1 MNNTTK
7 NKTTDHQ
14 VFIEVVEALN
24 KEGKEKATK
33 EEFLQKLQEINPNYY
48 ELKKES
54 TGEKYKKMSPEERA
68 DNQAWA
74 QLTRINYECRIFSNN
89 KVVAIDVKRSLK
101 YKNEGKL
108 FENQKLQGKDNV
120 INNENSAKNDYSYES
135 TSKQSE
141 DASSSEQHENI
152 VYLTKYS
159 QDLKNSKNIIF
170 HGAPGT
176 GKTFLAKQI
185 AAYIVSNGTKK
196 DYSSLDNEQKQRI
209 GFVQFHPNYDYSDF
223 VEGLRPILSKDGES
237 MSFKLVDGIFK
248 KFVDRA
254 RKDFEE
260 DNTSKL
266 IETFFN
272 KIADDP
278 SCKYNNFETV
288 LGIKFTIKYE
298 KDKGEIKVERNDE
311 STYKKH
317 NSFKVDNVKK
327 AVLSNQKINNRKD
340 VRSNVFN
347 RKSSQSEDTYIVSI
361 VQKISSII
369 QDLQP
374 SYVFIIDEINRGEI
388 SKIFGELFFSI
399 DPGYRGKAEEGVM
412 TQYHN
417 LHDKQDYR
425 FYIPDNVYIIGT
437 MNDIDRSV
445 DSFDFAMRR
454 RFRFIDIKANDNIG
468 MLDELETNKKK
479 EAIARMRSLNDGIS
493 KIEGL
498 NDHYHIGAAYFLKL
512 KDIDADTLW
521 KDYLEPL
528 LEDYVQGMPNEQEK
542 LSTLKNSYDNFKI
555 SQEID
560 QQSSPIWSF
569 LAKELISGLLT
580 YVYN

>member
-1 MNNTTK
+1 MNDTTK
-7 NKTTDHQ
+7 NKITDHQ

-48 ELKKES
+48 DLKKES
-54 TGEKYKKMSPEERA
+54 TGEKYKNMSPEERA

-74 QLTRINYECRIFSNN
+74 QLTKINYECRIFSNN
-89 KVVAIDVKRSLK
+89 KVVAIDVKKSLK

-108 FENQKLQGKDNV
+108 FEKQV
-120 INNENSAKNDYSYES
+120 RPNNENSAKNDYSYES

-185 AAYIVSNGTKK
+185 AAYIVSDGTKK

-278 SCKYNNFETV
+278 NCEYNNFETV
-288 LGIKFTIKYE
+288 KGIKYKIKYE
-298 KDKGEIKVERNDE
+298 KDKKRITFVREGSQIKIPNFYLD
-311 STYKKH
+311 
-317 NSFKVDNVKK
+317 KVIT
-327 AVLSNQKINNRKD
+327 ALQSNQKINKPSDLKPLFENKEYEHEYSYIFPVVRKI
-340 VRSNVFN
+340 R
-347 RKSSQSEDTYIVSI
+347 EII
-361 VQKISSII
+361 GEQKKNKHKNT
-369 QDLQP
+369 

-399 DPGYRGKAEEGVM
+399 DPGYRGLAEEGVM

-417 LHDKQDYR
+417 MHGDQDYR

-468 MLDELETNKKK
+468 MLDELEPDKK
-479 EAIARMRSLNDGIS
+479 EEAKARMRSLNGRIS
-493 KIEGL
+493 EIEGL

-542 LSTLKNSYDNFKI
+542 LSTLKDSYDNFKRP
-555 SQEID
+555 QEID
-560 QQSSPIWSF
+560 QQSSQFGAS
-569 LAKELISGLLT
+569 
-580 YVYN
+580 